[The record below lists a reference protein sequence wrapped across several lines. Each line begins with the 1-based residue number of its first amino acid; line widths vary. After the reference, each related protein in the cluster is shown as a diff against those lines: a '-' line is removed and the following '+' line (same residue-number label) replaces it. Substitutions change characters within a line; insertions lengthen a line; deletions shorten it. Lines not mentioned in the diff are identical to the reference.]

1 MGNDIRKIRTNT
13 KFGWIESRQEKI
25 EGMKIMTES
34 SSLFMFGWN
43 EMRGELFNLFE
54 KRKEIFFGKRM

>member
-1 MGNDIRKIRTNT
+1 MDRKQARENRGDENYDR
-13 KFGWIESRQEKI
+13 KQF
-25 EGMKIMTES
+25 
-34 SSLFMFGWN
+34 SLFMFGWN